1 MIYLKIYFRT
11 KSNLQNIDP
20 HPDIQLLLPNEYSSS
35 ASSSVTNTREKI
47 NIAQQVQLKE
57 TQQSLLKP
65 QSTRLQQ
72 NYRK

>member
-1 MIYLKIYFRT
+1 MLIYFRT

-20 HPDIQLLLPNEYSSS
+20 HPDTQLLLPNKYSSS
-35 ASSSVTNTREKI
+35 TSSGVTNTREKI
-47 NIAQQVQLKE
+47 NIAQQVPLKQ
-57 TQQSLLKP
+57 TQQMSLLKP